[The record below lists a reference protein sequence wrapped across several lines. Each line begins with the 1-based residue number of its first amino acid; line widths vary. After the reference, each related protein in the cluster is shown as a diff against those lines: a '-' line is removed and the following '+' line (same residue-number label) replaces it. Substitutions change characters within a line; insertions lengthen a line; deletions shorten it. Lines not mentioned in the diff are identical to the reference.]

1 MRFII
6 GIFITIGLI
15 VLILVL
21 LLRGGGGTPTPKAL
35 KLSDYANSGSTAHY
49 ILDGPIV
56 SDQEHQGVKIDVSAD
71 EVSFMLYR
79 GYEGDVIKQQTYL
92 NNKSAYTVFLK
103 ALQQSGFTKGNV
115 STALQDERGHCPNGQ
130 RRIYAFTN
138 DSDVLMRFWSTNC
151 GEKTFAGSIGS
162 VDELFRR
169 QVPDYNT
176 LIQNSTVNN
185 GDLGL

>member
-6 GIFITIGLI
+6 GILITIGLI

-21 LLRGGGGTPTPKAL
+21 LLRGGGSTPTPKTL

-92 NNKSAYTVFLK
+92 NNNSA
-103 ALQQSGFTKGNV
+103 
-115 STALQDERGHCPNGQ
+115 
-130 RRIYAFTN
+130 
-138 DSDVLMRFWSTNC
+138 
-151 GEKTFAGSIGS
+151 
-162 VDELFRR
+162 
-169 QVPDYNT
+169 
-176 LIQNSTVNN
+176 NN